1 MASNHAVIGREDA
14 IWQKPSNFDFLGSL
28 SLYGRRAFFDSSRRY
43 NNTPDTAIPPLGRQ
57 IWSIRR
63 RFYLFNRRYR
73 SRIAYKNTKHSRQC
87 NGFIF
92 HLLADKFCWFISASA
107 ADGMNRLPSFGRC
120 RYKTAVCFTAWIVSD
135 NTTSL
140 YKSWGGYSKP
150 SIINNATRQQICTRN
165 PKKQKFFYVKPLS
178 TGYCSMEKS
187 LLSLDSDYG

>member
-1 MASNHAVIGREDA
+1 MSGLKFSETRRGAAARQMFCRHRMAWRPAAVQKNKNDRMASNHAVIGREDA

-92 HLLADKFCWFISASA
+92 HLLADKFCSFISAST
-107 ADGMNRLPSFGRC
+107 ADGI
-120 RYKTAVCFTAWIVSD
+120 W
-135 NTTSL
+135 
-140 YKSWGGYSKP
+140 
-150 SIINNATRQQICTRN
+150 
-165 PKKQKFFYVKPLS
+165 PLS
-178 TGYCSMEKS
+178 FPCCHHWGI
-187 LLSLDSDYG
+187 